1 MKERWIGIPM
11 LLSLSMTLTPMPSLS
26 QGATEIRKLDPA
38 WIAMERR
45 VRGLLGSEGQKTLLD
60 MAYVQVAVDACRDG
74 SLDKEA
80 VSKTLDALASPPKRA
95 PLAQRAFENEMM
107 NYLGVYTGLLIAESF
122 IDHPAFCQGFKAV
135 LSRKGGPSRWLHTKP
150 H

>member
-1 MKERWIGIPM
+1 MKERWIGM
-11 LLSLSMTLTPMPSLS
+11 MVFLGLSMTLTSPPSLS
-26 QGATEIRKLDPA
+26 QGTAEIRKLDPA

-60 MAYVQVAVDACRDG
+60 MAYAQVAVDACPFG

-80 VSKTLDALASPPKRA
+80 VSKTLDTLASPPKRA

-122 IDHPAFCQGFKAV
+122 IDHPAFCQGLKRV

-150 H
+150 

>member
-1 MKERWIGIPM
+1 MMVFLG
-11 LLSLSMTLTPMPSLS
+11 LSMTLTSPPSFS
-26 QGATEIRKLDPA
+26 QGGAEIRKLDPA

-60 MAYVQVAVDACRDG
+60 MAYAQVAVDACPFG
-74 SLDKEA
+74 SVDQEA

-122 IDHPAFCQGFKAV
+122 IDHPAFCQGLKAV
-135 LSRKGGPSRWLHTKP
+135 LSRKGGPSRWLHAKP